1 MFLLD
6 TNIISTFAPTK
17 RQDEQT
23 RAFREA
29 LERHTDALYLSV
41 VTAAEIHDGIT
52 KLFREGATRK
62 ASDLSD
68 WWTAVCHLYGD
79 RILPFD
85 LKAAHVAGMLLDRA
99 RARGHAPGFA
109 DVAIAATAMSRD
121 LIIITSNM
129 KHFRPLTSLVREPM
143 EFISPN
149 RADQAMRAERDS
161 E

>member
-17 RQDEQT
+17 RHNEQT
-23 RAFREA
+23 KEFREA

-41 VTAAEIHDGIT
+41 ITAAEIQDGII
-52 KLFREGATRK
+52 KHFREGATRK
-62 ASDLSD
+62 GSGLSD
-68 WWTAVCHLYGD
+68 WWNAVCHLYGD

-85 LKAAHVAGMLLDRA
+85 LKAAHIAGMLLDRA
-99 RARGHAPGFA
+99 RAKGHAPGFA

-129 KHFRPLTSLVREPM
+129 RHFQPLTSLVKGPL
-143 EFISPN
+143 EFIDRN
-149 RADQAMRAERDS
+149 QADQAMRAERGN

>member
-1 MFLLD
+1 VFLLD

-17 RQDEQT
+17 RHDGQT
-23 RAFREA
+23 KEFREA

-41 VTAAEIHDGIT
+41 VTVAEIQDGIT

-68 WWTAVCHLYGD
+68 WWKTVCHLYGD

-99 RARGHAPGFA
+99 RAQGHAPGFA

-129 KHFRPLTSLVREPM
+129 RHFRPLTSMVREPL
-143 EFISPN
+143 EFISRN
-149 RADQAMRAERDS
+149 RADRAMRSGRDN